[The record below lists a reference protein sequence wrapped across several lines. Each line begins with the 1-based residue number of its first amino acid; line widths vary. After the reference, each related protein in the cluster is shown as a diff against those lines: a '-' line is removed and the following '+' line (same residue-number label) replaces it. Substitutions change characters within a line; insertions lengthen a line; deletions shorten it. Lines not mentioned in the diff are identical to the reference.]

1 MESISKAQA
10 RRLAVSSS
18 FNSSGRGRGRKAA
31 LNTVQH
37 LGYVQI
43 DTISVI
49 ERAHHHVFWSRQPNY
64 RPDFL
69 NQLLAKDRSVFEQW
83 AHAVAYMPMEDY
95 RFYLPKMEADR
106 KPPTAKGQKERYEA
120 AKPYFKRIL
129 KRIENEGALSSK
141 DFEHDKIATSNAWGP
156 WKPSKYAIEILYS
169 QGDLM
174 ISERRNFQRVFDL
187 RERVLPHGLDT
198 SMPTAEECAEHQIRR
213 TIRAMGLAREA
224 EISKHLQLVNRK
236 TLQSV
241 LRELVTTGELEA
253 IKVRSLQEEVYYTFP
268 DLMEKLTKLRIPKKV
283 RILSPFDNLVIQR
296 ERMKLLFGFEYT
308 IECYVPAAK
317 RKFGYF
323 VCPILWGSEMVARID
338 MKADRKSRTLRVQ
351 SIHYEEHLK
360 DRDRFDDAL
369 QKALLEFAEFNGC
382 TSVQ

>member
-1 MESISKAQA
+1 M
-10 RRLAVSSS
+10 
-18 FNSSGRGRGRKAA
+18 AA
-31 LNTVQH
+31 LRTVQH

-49 ERAHHHVFWSRQPNY
+49 ERAHHHVFWSRQPSY
-64 RPDFL
+64 RTDYL
-69 NQLLAKDRSVFEQW
+69 NQLLAEDRVVFEQW

-106 KPPTAKGQKERYEA
+106 IPPTAKGQKERYEA

-129 KRIENEGALSSK
+129 KRIENEGGLSSK

-156 WKPSKYAIEILYS
+156 WKPSKYALEILYS

-187 RERVLPHGLDT
+187 RERVLPEGLDT
-198 SMPTAEECAEHQIRR
+198 SMPTSEECAEHQICR
-213 TIRAMGLAREA
+213 TIRAMGLAREI
-224 EISKHLQLVNRK
+224 EISKHLQLANRK

-241 LRELVTTGELEA
+241 LRDLVVTGELVA
-253 IKVRSLQEEVYYTFP
+253 VSVRGLPEEVYYTFP
-268 DLMEKLTKLRIPKKV
+268 DLVEKQPKLRIPKKV

-296 ERMKLLFGFEYT
+296 ERMKLLFDFAYT

-323 VCPILWGSEMVARID
+323 VCPILWGTEMVARID

-351 SIHYEEHLK
+351 RLHYEAQLK
-360 DRDRFDDAL
+360 DQVRFDAALRKAL
-369 QKALLEFAEFNGC
+369 QEFAEFNGC
-382 TSVQ
+382 PSVQ